1 MKLTNK
7 QAANVTLAT
16 GSNTVYLPDTDAQ
29 IRAFTVS
36 NSTAANIDLTVEVNG
51 KQMVKKTIT
60 AGATEVISSLFNQ
73 QIVKDEPLTM
83 TGEGVNVLLTV
94 VEITE

>member
-7 QAANVTLAT
+7 QAANITLGA
-16 GSNTVYLPDTDAQ
+16 GSNTVYLPKTNAQ
-29 IRAFTVS
+29 IRAFTVH
-36 NSTAANIDLTVEVNG
+36 NTTANPNELTVVVNG
-51 KQMVKKTIT
+51 KTLVKKTLS
-60 AGATEVISSLFNQ
+60 ANATDVISPLFNQ
-73 QIVKDEPLTM
+73 QLQKDEPLTM

>member
-7 QAANVTLAT
+7 QEANITLGA
-16 GSNTVYLPDTDAQ
+16 GSNTVYLPKADAQ
-29 IRAFTVS
+29 IRAFTVH
-36 NSTAANIDLTVEVNG
+36 NTTNDPNELTVVVNG
-51 KQMVKKTIT
+51 KTLVKKTLS
-60 AGATEVISSLFNQ
+60 ANATDVISPLFNQ
-73 QIVKDEPLTM
+73 QLKKDEPLTM

>member
-7 QAANVTLAT
+7 QAANITLAT
-16 GSNTVYLPDTDAQ
+16 GSNTVYLPGTDAQ

-36 NSTAANIDLTVEVNG
+36 NPTEANIDLTVEVNG
-51 KQMVKKTIT
+51 KQMVKKTVT
-60 AGATEVISSLFNQ
+60 AGATEVVSSLFNQ
-73 QIVKDEPLTM
+73 QLVKDEPLTM
-83 TGEGVNVLLTV
+83 TGEGANVLLTV

>member
-7 QAANVTLAT
+7 QAANITLAT

-29 IRAFTVS
+29 IRAFTV
-36 NSTAANIDLTVEVNG
+36 NNPTEANIDLTVEVNG
-51 KQMVKKTIT
+51 KQMVKRTVT

-83 TGEGVNVLLTV
+83 TGEGANVLLTV

>member
-7 QAANVTLAT
+7 QAFNGTLAT

-36 NSTAANIDLTVEVNG
+36 NPTAANIDLTVEVNG
-51 KQMVKKTIT
+51 KQMAKKTIT
-60 AGATEVISSLFNQ
+60 AGATEVIASLFNQ
-73 QIVKDEPLTM
+73 QLVKDEPLTM
-83 TGEGVNVLLTV
+83 TGEGANVLLTV

>member
-7 QAANVTLAT
+7 QAANVTLIA
-16 GSNTVYLPDTDAQ
+16 GSNVVYLPDTDAQ
-29 IRAFTVS
+29 IRAFTVH
-36 NSTAANIDLTVEVNG
+36 NPTAANVD
-51 KQMVKKTIT
+51 IT
-60 AGATEVISSLFNQ
+60 ALVSGQLLIAKTVTPNATEVISSLFNQ
-73 QIVKDEPLTM
+73 QLQKDEPMTM